1 VRLGFALVDPPFAI
15 HSLHLTPSQHT
26 THHTAKTDMVCYLVL
41 LGAAQDAGVP
51 QTGCSCRNC
60 SDVWAG
66 AAPRQFAVS
75 AALVDAESS
84 SFWLLDCTP
93 DFREQDHL
101 LREWLGASA
110 TACWLLPTDRTH
122 AKTAASLNSDPCP
135 VV

>member
-1 VRLGFALVDPPFAI
+1 MA
-15 HSLHLTPSQHT
+15 
-26 THHTAKTDMVCYLVL
+26 CYLVL

-75 AALVDAESS
+75 AALVDPDSS

-93 DFREQDHL
+93 DFRQQDHL
-101 LREWLGASA
+101 LRDWLGASV
-110 TACWLLPTDRTH
+110 LLMF
-122 AKTAASLNSDPCP
+122 AEDPAP
-135 VV
+135 QQQLP